1 MSAVKRLGKD
11 QRNKFIKEFEQDGKL
26 SDPNFYA
33 IKDKNGKIQIRRK
46 KAEKVDSEEKEPDQ
60 PLPGPPRPPLGGPP
74 LPCPPRPLP
83 GNPMFPLMFRKD
95 KITTSFLSVL

>member
-26 SDPNFYA
+26 SDPNYYA

-46 KAEKVDSEEKEPDQ
+46 KPE
-60 PLPGPPRPPLGGPP
+60 
-74 LPCPPRPLP
+74 
-83 GNPMFPLMFRKD
+83 KD
-95 KITTSFLSVL
+95 KGEEDKKEEIQPAPEEHSPPAKEQKEKTL

>member
-26 SDPNFYA
+26 SDPNYYA

-46 KAEKVDSEEKEPDQ
+46 KPEKPVLEEEVRIEVKPAPEE
-60 PLPGPPRPPLGGPP
+60 PLPTARE
-74 LPCPPRPLP
+74 
-83 GNPMFPLMFRKD
+83 RKE
-95 KITTSFLSVL
+95 KTL